1 MSACHTFVSGVVR
14 VVPFFF
20 SFFFLFFFV
29 VTNSV
34 SMSHI
39 LSLMRCICVVKVRPF
54 LLLLSSAVSACHTFV
69 CSLNCVASVL
79 SGCDCYGR
87 GTNDVTPCDPRS
99 GRCLCRPNVIGQRC
113 DQCQVIIASF
123 FFLSFASVFNVIEVM
138 LKSFRHKSLLP
149 LLIHTQ
155 NTHCAI

>member
-14 VVPFFF
+14 VVPFFL
-20 SFFFLFFFV
+20 SFFCCCCHQQCQHVTHFVSDELHLCCQGETFFV
-29 VTNSV
+29 V
-34 SMSHI
+34 
-39 LSLMRCICVVKVRPF
+39 F
-54 LLLLSSAVSACHTFV
+54 LSSAVSACHTFV

-123 FFLSFASVFNVIEVM
+123 FFLSFSSVFNV
-138 LKSFRHKSLLP
+138 
-149 LLIHTQ
+149 
-155 NTHCAI
+155 CY